1 LERNNLGQNGIDFA
15 LSYLKSNPIL
25 KRFAVWHN
33 QINDMA
39 DINKLCEIVQSH
51 PSIEILEL
59 PGTKGTD
66 VNGYKMLEMI
76 MNAGRSNLDSID
88 LSNNNI
94 STGGGTYISD
104 FLTTNPILGSLFL
117 DGNSLN
123 DRDALVIAK
132 ALKYNTNLGFLDLT
146 GNNGISKRGWLALR
160 KAEFDDTSLN
170 AIADCNHTCN
180 IRYPSGNDAI
190 EGVDTREMNGDR
202 YCLVAYGP
210 AKCVK
215 QKKIYSVLS
224 SRNRDCS
231 NVKHFED
238 VPVELLPDL
247 LDSIQQY
254 SNYHLDAAAPPEDDS
269 DIKPLS
275 VVYEICRHWEEVY
288 SVYEVVNSRGK
299 S

>member
-180 IRYPSGNDAI
+180 IRYPSLMM
-190 EGVDTREMNGDR
+190 EH
-202 YCLVAYGP
+202 C
-210 AKCVK
+210 
-215 QKKIYSVLS
+215 SVL
-224 SRNRDCS
+224 
-231 NVKHFED
+231 
-238 VPVELLPDL
+238 LLPL
-247 LDSIQQY
+247 GLGH
-254 SNYHLDAAAPPEDDS
+254 NR
-269 DIKPLS
+269 S
-275 VVYEICRHWEEVY
+275 VVYP
-288 SVYEVVNSRGK
+288 SVVQMPFLRPVSSHLNPLHILHKIMGWLGQDRSLYLHPIDGPLEHLQDFHTLDNQGNQVQLR
-299 S
+299 